1 MPCIIYHAD
10 CLDGFG
16 AAYAAWRHF
25 GDAAEYL
32 PMHHGQPCEMGKI
45 AGQDVFI
52 LDFSFPPEVLQEFAA
67 TAKSVTQ
74 IDHHLSARKAW
85 SGLLQAGANGRQSY
99 QHPELPLQVIFDL
112 DKSGARL
119 AWEHFHPSAALPL
132 VLAHVE
138 DMDMWRFALPGTRAF
153 CRALRQQPFEF
164 SNWDEIL
171 QATADNNTARYRSL
185 LEQGVAIE
193 SFFTNEIERLAN
205 SALRMPARLRGEPVD
220 ALQAVR
226 HDQPTLSDGEQSW
239 LAVSGIAINA
249 NALFASE
256 LGNRLAEQSGSFGL
270 IWQLAGDGEAKVSLR
285 SKGDFDVAAIAQ
297 RYGGGGHRNAAGFRL
312 PAGQFFTEI
321 LALGDQE

>member
-1 MPCIIYHAD
+1 
-10 CLDGFG
+10 
-16 AAYAAWRHF
+16 
-25 GDAAEYL
+25 
-32 PMHHGQPCEMGKI
+32 MGKI

-52 LDFSFPPEVLQEFAA
+52 LDFSFSPEALQVFAA

-85 SGLLQAGANGRQSY
+85 SRLLQAGADGRQSY

-132 VLAHVE
+132 ALAHIE
-138 DMDMWRFALPGTRAF
+138 DQDMWRFALPGTRAF

-171 QATADNNTARYRSL
+171 QATADSNTARYRSL

-193 SFFTNEIERLAN
+193 SFFANEIERLAN
-205 SALRMPARLRGEPVD
+205 SALRMPASLRGEPID
-220 ALQAVR
+220 ALQAAR
-226 HDQPTLSDGEQSW
+226 HNQASLSDGEQSW
-239 LAVSGIAINA
+239 LAISGIAINA

-270 IWQLAGDGEAKVSLR
+270 IWQLSGDGEAKVSLR

>member
-1 MPCIIYHAD
+1 MPCIIYHVD

-16 AAYAAWRHF
+16 AAFAAWRHF

-32 PMHHGQPCEMGKI
+32 PMHHGQPCEIGKI
-45 AGQDVFI
+45 ADQDLFI
-52 LDFSFPPEVLQEFAA
+52 LDFSFSPEVLQGFAT

-74 IDHHLSARKAW
+74 IDHHLSASKAW
-85 SGLLQAGANGRQSY
+85 NGLLQTGEDGRQSY
-99 QHPELPLQVIFDL
+99 QHPELPLRVIFDL

-132 VLAHVE
+132 ALAHIE
-138 DMDMWRFALPGTRAF
+138 DQDMWRFALPGTRAF

-171 QATADNNTARYRSL
+171 QATENGNTARYRSL

-193 SFFTNEIERLAN
+193 SFFANEIERLAN
-205 SALRMPARLRGEPVD
+205 SALRMPARLRGEPID

-226 HDQPTLSDGEQSW
+226 HNQTSLSNGEQSW
-239 LAVSGIAINA
+239 LAISGIAINA

-256 LGNRLAEQSGSFGL
+256 LGNRLAEQSGTFGL

-297 RYGGGGHRNAAGFRL
+297 RYGGGGHRNAAGFHL

-321 LALGDQE
+321 LALGNQE

>member
-16 AAYAAWRHF
+16 AAFAAWLHF
-25 GDAAEYL
+25 GNTAEYL
-32 PMHHGQPCEMGKI
+32 PMHHGQPSEMDKI

-52 LDFSFPPEVLQEFAA
+52 LDFSFTPELLKAMAA

-85 SGLLQAGANGRQSY
+85 NDLLQTGTDGKQSY
-99 QHPELPLQVIFDL
+99 QHPELPLRVIFDL

-119 AWEHFHPSAALPL
+119 AWEHFHPTVALPL
-132 VLAHVE
+132 ALAHVE
-138 DMDMWRFALPGTRAF
+138 DQDMWRFALPGTRAF
-153 CRALRQQPFEF
+153 CRALRLQPFAF
-164 SNWDEIL
+164 SNWDEIRRT
-171 QATADNNTARYRSL
+171 TADSNTARYRNL
-185 LEQGVAIE
+185 LEQGTAIE
-193 SFFTNEIERLAN
+193 SFFANEIERLAN
-205 SALRMPARLRGEPVD
+205 GTLPMPARLRGEPID

-239 LAVSGIAINA
+239 LAIRGSAINA
-249 NALFASE
+249 NTLFASE
-256 LGNRLAEQSGSFGL
+256 LGNRLAEQSGTFGL

-312 PAGQFFTEI
+312 LAGQFFREI
-321 LALGDQE
+321 LALAD

>member
-1 MPCIIYHAD
+1 
-10 CLDGFG
+10 
-16 AAYAAWRHF
+16 
-25 GDAAEYL
+25 
-32 PMHHGQPCEMGKI
+32 MHHGQLCEMGKI
-45 AGQDVFI
+45 ADQDLFI
-52 LDFSFPPEVLQEFAA
+52 LDFSFAPEVLKELAA

-85 SGLLQAGANGRQSY
+85 NGLLQAGADGKQSY
-99 QHPELPLQVIFDL
+99 QHPELPLRVIFDL

-119 AWEHFHPSAALPL
+119 AWEHFHPTTALPL
-132 VLAHVE
+132 ALAHIE
-138 DMDMWRFALPGTRAF
+138 DQDMWRFALPGTRAF

-164 SNWDEIL
+164 SNWDDIL
-171 QATADNNTARYRSL
+171 QATADHNSARYRSL

-193 SFFTNEIERLAN
+193 SFFGNEIERLAN
-205 SALRMPARLRGEPVD
+205 SALRMPARLRGEAID

-226 HDQPTLSDGEQSW
+226 HEQESLSNGEQSW
-239 LAVSGIAINA
+239 LAISGTAINA

-312 PAGQFFTEI
+312 PAGQFFAEI
-321 LALGDQE
+321 LALGGQE